1 MFLPE
6 SLHHKLPNTLQ
17 EAKKFGKEQVSL
29 EIESETQSELFFDFS
44 FKKFFALPR
53 KPVEAHE
60 AELEALKAPEK
71 KPLA

>member
-29 EIESETQSELFFDFS
+29 EIEFKTPNKHFSIFF

-53 KPVEAHE
+53 KPVEAIE